1 MSSKMMRLQISGRLL
16 TRNTLLNFVGQAGP
30 LVVAAATIPLIIRGL
45 GVERFGLLSIA
56 WVAPEYF
63 TFIDLGLGRATLKYA
78 AEALGKGE
86 KDRVLQLVWT
96 AATVQVFMGFLGTLG
111 LISMT
116 AFLTQH
122 ILNIP
127 LSLEAEAKA
136 TFYLLALSIPM
147 VLVSSSL
154 NGVLAAAQR
163 FDLVNA
169 VGASFNISSFV
180 LTLVGVVYFDWHL
193 SEIVTMLV
201 VSRFL
206 TLIINYWLCVRVF
219 PALGGLPRF
228 RFAEL
233 RTLLAFG
240 GWVTVSSAAVPIL
253 LYLDRF
259 VIGASL
265 TMAAVAYYSVPYE
278 IVTRL
283 WIIPMSL
290 VATLFPAFSVL
301 AAQEQRE
308 RLTVLLVRSMK
319 WILVAM
325 GPAIVII
332 AAFAHDVLQVWLGT
346 EFARESTPVL
356 QILAV
361 GILLSSMV
369 QVQYAL
375 IQALG
380 RPDLTAKFHAI
391 QLPIHALLLWWLVG
405 AWGITGAAV
414 AQAIRL
420 GLEAVL
426 LFFASS
432 RFVSLPFYS
441 LLSTKIIQSWL
452 LLLLLVGFVIWISSL
467 PVTMW
472 LRLVILSVIFWTGGI
487 TVWRY
492 SFDRQDRDHLAKLF
506 SPTSVP

>member
-1 MSSKMMRLQISGRLL
+1 MMRLEITGKLL
-16 TRNTLLNFVGQAGP
+16 TRNSLFNFTGQALC
-30 LVVAAATIPLIIRGL
+30 LVVGVATIPFIIRGL
-45 GVERFGLLSIA
+45 GVERFGLLAIA
-56 WVAPEYF
+56 WVAPDYF
-63 TFIDLGLGRATLKYA
+63 TFVDLGLGRAITKYV
-78 AEALGKGE
+78 AEALCKDD
-86 KDRVLQLVWT
+86 KDRMSRLAWT
-96 AATVQVFMGFLGTLG
+96 AVAVQVILGCLGTLV
-111 LISMT
+111 LISIT
-116 AFLTQH
+116 PFLTKN

-127 LSLEAEAKA
+127 PALEGEAA
-136 TFYLLALSIPM
+136 IMFYLVALSIPPF
-147 VLVSSSL
+147 LVSSSL
-154 NGVLAAAQR
+154 TGVLAAAQR

-169 VGASFNISSFV
+169 VSASFNIVNFV
-180 LTLVGVVYFDWHL
+180 LPFLGVLYFGWDL
-193 SEIVTMLV
+193 TAIVALLV

-206 TLIINYWLCVRVF
+206 APLAHYWLCIRVF
-219 PALGGLPRF
+219 PSFRRPRF
-228 RFAEL
+228 HPAEL
-233 RTLLAFG
+233 PTLLSFG
-240 GWVTVSSAAVPIL
+240 GWVTVSSVVVPML
-253 LYLDRF
+253 LYMDRF
-259 VIGASL
+259 IIGASL
-265 TMAAVAYYSVPYE
+265 TLGAVAYYSIPYE

-283 WIIPMSL
+283 WIIPTSL
-290 VATLFPAFSVL
+290 VTTLFPAFSML
-301 AAQEQRE
+301 TSQGQPE
-308 RLTVLLVRSMK
+308 RLAPLLARSMK
-319 WILVAM
+319 WMLLTL
-325 GPAIVII
+325 GPAVVILT
-332 AAFAHDVLQVWLGT
+332 AFAGDILRIWLGSD
-346 EFARESTPVL
+346 FARESTPVL

-361 GILLSSMV
+361 GILLSSTV
-369 QVQYAL
+369 QLQYAL

>member
-1 MSSKMMRLQISGRLL
+1 LEITGRLL

-30 LVVAAATIPLIIRGL
+30 VLVAAATIPFIIRGL
-45 GVERFGLLSIA
+45 GVERFGLLAIA

-63 TFIDLGLGRATLKYA
+63 TFVDLGLGRAITKYV
-78 AEALGKGE
+78 AEALGKDD
-86 KDRVLQLVWT
+86 KDRMSRLAWT
-96 AATVQVFMGFLGTLG
+96 AVTVQVVLGCLGTLL
-111 LISMT
+111 LISIT
-116 AFLTQH
+116 PFLTEH

-127 LSLEAEAKA
+127 PALETEAA
-136 TFYLLALSIPM
+136 IMFYLVALSIPPF
-147 VLVSSSL
+147 LVSSSL
-154 NGVLAAAQR
+154 TGVLAAAQR

-169 VGASFNISSFV
+169 VSASFNVASFV
-180 LTLVGVVYFDWHL
+180 STFFGVLYFGWHL
-193 SEIVTMLV
+193 TAIVALLV

-206 TLIINYWLCVRVF
+206 ALFTYYWLCIRVF
-219 PALGGLPRF
+219 PSFKRPRF
-228 RFAEL
+228 DPAEL
-233 RTLLAFG
+233 STLLAFG
-240 GWVTVSSAAVPIL
+240 GWVTVSSVVVPIL
-253 LYLDRF
+253 LYMDRF
-259 VIGASL
+259 IIGMSL
-265 TMAAVAYYSVPYE
+265 TMAAVAYYSIPYE

-283 WIIPMSL
+283 WIIPTSL
-290 VATLFPAFSVL
+290 VATLFPAFSML
-301 AAQEQRE
+301 TSQGQPE
-308 RLTVLLVRSMK
+308 RLAPLLGRSMK
-319 WILVAM
+319 WMLLTL
-325 GPAIVII
+325 GPAVVII
-332 AAFAHDVLQVWLGT
+332 TAFAGDILQIWLGSD
-346 EFARESTPVL
+346 FARESTPVL

-369 QVQYAL
+369 QLQYAL